1 MFLCQLF
8 RRLIPA
14 APPDAQ
20 KGESQTADSRSGS
33 DRIRQ
38 IDAATAIQWHAEGEA
53 VIVDVR
59 EPQEHA
65 AGHIPGAILNPLSR
79 FDPSR
84 VPTEPGKL
92 LVFHCQGGVR
102 CGPAAERMM
111 AAGYTGTVN
120 RLRGGFAAWVN
131 AGGPVEC

>member
-1 MFLCQLF
+1 MWLCSLI

-14 APPDAQ
+14 AP
-20 KGESQTADSRSGS
+20 S
-33 DRIRQ
+33 DRPAGTSAGSPAGRIAQADPR
-38 IDAATAIQWHAEGEA
+38 TVMQWQGAGET

-59 EPQEHA
+59 EPHEHA

-84 VPTEPGKL
+84 VPTDAAKH
-92 LVFHCQGGVR
+92 LVFHCQGGMR

-111 AAGYTGTVN
+111 ASGFTGTVN
-120 RLRGGFAAWVN
+120 RLRGGFAGWVQ
-131 AGGPVEC
+131 AGGPVER

>member
-1 MFLCQLF
+1 MTLCSLF

-14 APPDAQ
+14 APSDGQ
-20 KGESQTADSRSGS
+20 RADGQSGAGRI
-33 DRIRQ
+33 DRI
-38 IDAATAIQWHAEGEA
+38 DPTTAIGWQAKGEA

-59 EPQEHA
+59 EPHEHA

-84 VPTEPGKL
+84 VPTEAGKHL
-92 LVFHCQGGVR
+92 IFHCQGGMR

-111 AAGYTGTVN
+111 AAGHTGTIN
-120 RLRGGFAAWVN
+120 RLSGGFAAWVK
-131 AGGPVEC
+131 AGGPVER